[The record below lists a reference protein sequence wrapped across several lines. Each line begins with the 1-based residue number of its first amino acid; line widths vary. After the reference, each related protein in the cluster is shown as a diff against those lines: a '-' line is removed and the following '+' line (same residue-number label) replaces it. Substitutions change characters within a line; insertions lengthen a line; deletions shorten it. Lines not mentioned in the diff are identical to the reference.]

1 MAKFYLVLGLSLGVS
16 LFNIASFLLLYFCAS
31 YFLNFFQIDLF
42 YCFRLML
49 FILFISLIFG
59 FFASA
64 LNHFKFSVSSVQT
77 IVSVY
82 SWILLVEI
90 MNSRD
95 NIYLK
100 YFSFVNPIRFIKNT
114 LTFSFQN
121 MTALINFFAIGTVLL
136 LAGIYATAKLK
147 IIPLEQR

>member
-1 MAKFYLVLGLSLGVS
+1 
-16 LFNIASFLLLYFCAS
+16 
-31 YFLNFFQIDLF
+31 
-42 YCFRLML
+42 
-49 FILFISLIFG
+49 
-59 FFASA
+59 
-64 LNHFKFSVSSVQT
+64 
-77 IVSVY
+77 
-82 SWILLVEI
+82 